1 MTTFLVAAATGLVA
15 MAAPSKS
22 LPDASQTA
30 QPGGLAQGLYVERSA
45 DGRAICHNPRANRL
59 VVHVLPAP
67 PHQHSANVGEISYRL
82 GGVRNGF
89 TLSARPAL
97 GPSEADGTR
106 RVRFAGGRPDT
117 PDTVVGGVPD
127 SALEG
132 RFSGD
137 GRLNTSG
144 DLELRELRFEGPA
157 LRPGESGIHVDA
169 GHLPGGGRALRAF
182 AYCGDG
188 RL

>member
-1 MTTFLVAAATGLVA
+1 MTTFLVAAATGL
-15 MAAPSKS
+15 MAAAVPGKS

-30 QPGGLAQGLYVERSA
+30 SPGGLAQGLYVERSA
-45 DGRAICHNPRANRL
+45 DGRATCHNPRANRL

-67 PHQHSANVGEISYRL
+67 PHPHSANIGEISYRL
-82 GGVRNGF
+82 GGKRNGF

-97 GPSEADGTR
+97 SPAGADGTR

-117 PDTVVGGVPD
+117 PRAVVDGVPD
-127 SALEG
+127 SVLEG
-132 RFSGD
+132 RFSGE
-137 GRLNTSG
+137 GRLNNRG
-144 DLELRELRFEGPA
+144 DLELRELRYQGPP
-157 LRPGESGIHVDA
+157 LRPGESGVHVEA
-169 GHLPGGGRALRAF
+169 GRLPGQDRALRAF